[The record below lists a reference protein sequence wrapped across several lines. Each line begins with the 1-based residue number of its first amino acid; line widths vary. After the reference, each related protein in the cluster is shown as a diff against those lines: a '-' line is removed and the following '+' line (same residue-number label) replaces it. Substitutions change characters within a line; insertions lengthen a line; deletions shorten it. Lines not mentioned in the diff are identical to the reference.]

1 MKKIICGVLA
11 LTSLTG
17 FASTIK
23 HENCKL
29 NGAFYNSELN
39 MILEDKGYTLYAG
52 KMEPG
57 TLNLDIDSDSKIF
70 DSHPLSVM
78 ACPAQDEKWAK
89 FTDYAFIQRFD
100 GSNFF
105 TVAQEETS
113 YQACLQSGGEG
124 KAERSIKRLLR
135 KLPDCEVK

>member
-1 MKKIICGVLA
+1 MKKLLIGMFVLVSA
-11 LTSLTG
+11 SSFG
-17 FASTIK
+17 STIK
-23 HENCKL
+23 HQNCKL

-39 MILEDKGYTLYAG
+39 MILEGKGYTLYTG
-52 KMEPG
+52 QIEPG
-57 TLNLDIDSDSKIF
+57 TLNLDIESDSKTF

-78 ACPAQDEKWAK
+78 ACPVQGEKWAK
-89 FTDYAFIQRFD
+89 FTDYASIQRSD
-100 GSNFF
+100 GTNFF

-135 KLPDCEVK
+135 NLPDCEVK